1 MSSAPVLIAGK
12 KTGLSM
18 RKQVTWI
25 QTLAVLVLL
34 AACPAQART
43 AAIAEPETLL
53 RAQEQL
59 TPWFNLSIAVFS
71 RETRREKNRIYDQIN
86 DVETRYL
93 PTVLRNTLIES
104 GHWGAVKVGP
114 VPDISAE
121 LQVTGRIL
129 ESTALVLTLHVEAR
143 DSRGVAW
150 INRDYSAPAH
160 TATYEQDRS
169 MRVDPFQPLYNQI
182 ANDIYRAR
190 NGLQPAEAATVV
202 RAALLR
208 YANALAPAAFGGYLE
223 VDAKGIVEVT
233 RLPAEDDVMYVRVK
247 KIREA
252 EYNFTDAMDEQFSQF
267 FARLQT
273 VYPYWQR
280 YSYELIAYNDRIKA
294 TGSASDNQEKPGSW
308 EATEQVYRTFK
319 EFKMNED
326 EMRELASSFK
336 SEAHATVAELEGSII
351 ELNGPLE
358 EQYGRWREILR
369 ALYEQE
375 R

>member
-169 MRVDPFQPLYNQI
+169 MRVDPFQPLSI
-182 ANDIYRAR
+182 
-190 NGLQPAEAATVV
+190 
-202 RAALLR
+202 
-208 YANALAPAAFGGYLE
+208 
-223 VDAKGIVEVT
+223 T
-233 RLPAEDDVMYVRVK
+233 RLPMTSTG
-247 KIREA
+247 RE
-252 EYNFTDAMDEQFSQF
+252 TG
-267 FARLQT
+267 
-273 VYPYWQR
+273 
-280 YSYELIAYNDRIKA
+280 YSRPKLPRWCGRRCCVTPMPWRRRPLAAISRWMPK
-294 TGSASDNQEKPGSW
+294 
-308 EATEQVYRTFK
+308 
-319 EFKMNED
+319 
-326 EMRELASSFK
+326 ASS
-336 SEAHATVAELEGSII
+336 
-351 ELNGPLE
+351 
-358 EQYGRWREILR
+358 R
-369 ALYEQE
+369 
-375 R
+375 